1 MPTHQRKWLSEMT
14 VVAVF
19 FAVIAIG
26 LVYALFHLTASP
38 SPSTLQVVQPPVKAP
53 TLSEYRSETKSV
65 LAPFLAQASAVTPEQ
80 LETADPVFKDL
91 VVKTQE
97 RLLRILVPAEARQ
110 AHLSFVL
117 LLDQWKRALMGSSSD
132 QARVVDM
139 TAKVT
144 SANPWLTAE

>member
-1 MPTHQRKWLSEMT
+1 MPTPHKKWPNELT

-26 LVYALFHLTASP
+26 LVYALFHLTVTSAP
-38 SPSTLQVVQPPVKAP
+38 GGFQAPPAVKAP
-53 TLSEYRSETKSV
+53 TLGEYRSETKSV
-65 LAPFLAQASAVTPEQ
+65 LAPFLAQAAAIRPEQ
-80 LETADPVFKDL
+80 IGPSATVFKDL

-97 RLLRILVPAEARQ
+97 RLLRVRVPAEARE

-117 LLDQWKRALMGSSSD
+117 LLEQWKRALQGSSAD
-132 QARVVDM
+132 QAVVADM

-144 SANPWLTAE
+144 SANSWLKTE